1 MRYHQPEQLNE
12 VPEKTSTVRSCLAL
26 PAGFRRHAAVLTT
39 SVVSDLRAVSQQVY
53 DKQGH
58 KEWHYFY

>member
-12 VPEKTSTVRSCLAL
+12 LPEKTSTVRSCLAL
-26 PAGFRRHAAVLTT
+26 PAGSRRHAAVPTT
-39 SVVSDLRAVSQQVY
+39 SVGSDLRAVSQQVY

>member
-12 VPEKTSTVRSCLAL
+12 LPEKTSTVRSCLAL
-26 PAGFRRHAAVLTT
+26 PAGSKRHAAVPTT
-39 SVVSDLRAVSQQVY
+39 SVGSDLRAVSQQVC